1 MTVADQRVPQPVIA
15 TPRFTL
21 RPFNKSDGGL
31 LNMHLSDM
39 RVANMTRVIPH
50 PLPPEYIANL
60 IERASDPKRTED
72 FWAIDGSA
80 NGHAEVM
87 GVIKMFKLD
96 RNQSEIRYW
105 VAPAFWNTGIATNAV
120 EAILR
125 ANPQGACDI
134 YAEVFQDNPSSARIL
149 TNAGFAYLGDA
160 ETFCVARNAVT
171 PTWTYVRKMGQ
182 PTPQSGPATKGMV
195 KPA

>member
-1 MTVADQRVPQPVIA
+1 MTVVYQGIAQPVID

-21 RPFNKSDGGL
+21 RPLRTSDGGL
-31 LNMHLSDM
+31 LEMHLGDM

-60 IERASDPKRTED
+60 IERATDPKRTED
-72 FWAIDGSA
+72 FWAVDGSA
-80 NGHAEVM
+80 HGHAEVM

-105 VAPAFWNTGIATNAV
+105 VAPAFWNSGIATDAV

-134 YAEVFQDNPSSARIL
+134 YAQVFQDNPSSARIL
-149 TNAGFAYLGDA
+149 INAGFAYLGDA
-160 ETFCVARNAVT
+160 ETFSVARNSVT
-171 PTWTYVRKMGQ
+171 PTWTYARKMDQ
-182 PTPQSGPATKGMV
+182 PKSQGRPAPKGSA

>member
-1 MTVADQRVPQPVIA
+1 MTVADERISQSVIQ
-15 TPRFTL
+15 TPRFIL
-21 RPFNKSDGGL
+21 RPLVMSDGGL
-31 LNMHLSDM
+31 LKMYLSDM

-50 PLPPEYIANL
+50 PLPPEYISNL
-60 IERASDPKRTED
+60 IERASNPKRRED
-72 FWAIDGSA
+72 FWVIDGSA

-105 VAPAFWNTGIATNAV
+105 VAPPFWNSGIATDAV

-125 ANPQGACDI
+125 ANPQKACDI

-149 TNAGFAYLGDA
+149 TNMGFAYLGDA
-160 ETFCVARNAVT
+160 ETFSVARNAVT
-171 PTWTYVRKMGQ
+171 PTWTYARKMDQ
-182 PTPQSGPATKGMV
+182 LMLK
-195 KPA
+195 KLDCN

>member
-1 MTVADQRVPQPVIA
+1 MTVADERISQSVIQ
-15 TPRFTL
+15 TPRFIL
-21 RPFNKSDGGL
+21 RPLVMSDGGL
-31 LNMHLSDM
+31 LKMYLSDM

-50 PLPPEYIANL
+50 PLPPEYISNL
-60 IERASDPKRTED
+60 IERASNPKRRED
-72 FWAIDGSA
+72 FWVIDGSA

-105 VAPAFWNTGIATNAV
+105 VAPPFWNSGIATDAV

-125 ANPQGACDI
+125 ANPQKACDI

-149 TNAGFAYLGDA
+149 TNMGFAYLGDA
-160 ETFCVARNAVT
+160 ETFSVARNAVT
-171 PTWTYVRKMGQ
+171 PTWTYARKMDQ
-182 PTPQSGPATKGMV
+182 LMPK
-195 KPA
+195 KLDCN